1 MSEQN
6 NFELRIANESDVKS
20 IFELSNEDDV
30 RENSINSEQIQW
42 NNHVKWF
49 NNKLNDEDYL
59 ILIAE
64 DENNQFVG
72 QVRYELKNNQ
82 ADISISIAPDFR
94 GLDLAAPMISDSAK
108 FLFNNNENI
117 EFILAYIKEINIPSI
132 KAFEQAGYIYFQQ
145 EIINEEI
152 FLVYRYLR
160 N

>member
-6 NFELRIANESDVKS
+6 NFKLRIAAESDVKS
-20 IFELSNEDDV
+20 LFELSNEENV

-42 NNHVKWF
+42 DNHVKWF
-49 NNKLNDEDYL
+49 NEKITDDNYL

-64 DENNQFVG
+64 DENNQFLG

-82 ADISISIAPDFR
+82 ATISISIAPDFR
-94 GLDLAAPMISDSAK
+94 GLDLAAPIISDSAK
-108 FLFNNNENI
+108 FLFEKNEKI
-117 EFILAYIKEINIPSI
+117 DFILAYIKEINIPSI

-145 EIINEEI
+145 EIINDEI

>member
-6 NFELRIANESDVKS
+6 NFKLRIAAKSDVKDL
-20 IFELSNEDDV
+20 FELSNEENV
-30 RENSINSEQIQW
+30 RENSVNSKQIQW
-42 NNHVKWF
+42 DNHVKWF
-49 NNKLNDEDYL
+49 NEKIADEDYL

-82 ADISISIAPDFR
+82 ATISISIAPDFR

-108 FLFNNNENI
+108 FLFENNEVV
-117 EFILAYIKEINIPSI
+117 EYILAYIKEINIPSI

-145 EIINEEI
+145 EIINDEI

>member
-6 NFELRIANESDVKS
+6 NFKLRIANESDVKL

-30 RENSINSEQIQW
+30 RGNSINSEQIQW
-42 NNHVKWF
+42 DNHVKWF
-49 NNKLNDEDYL
+49 NEKLIDEDYL

-64 DENNQFVG
+64 DENYQFVG

-82 ADISISIAPDFR
+82 AIISISIAPDFR
-94 GLDLAAPMISDSAK
+94 GLDLAAPMIADSAK
-108 FLFNNNENI
+108 FLFENNENI

-145 EIINEEI
+145 EIINDEI